1 DLPSSGYRIDRFTVQ
16 VTDPQHPICAGV
28 TDFEIDDELYFAPVL
43 SDRIHPLLSQDAAMD
58 GALFQDTFDEVS
70 NGSSTGITCADR
82 GQDGGLH
89 GGSSLMGWTT
99 TAGSSPVAT
108 LLMGDGP
115 STFANPMF
123 RLLLANALDWASSDE
138 AHEAAQ
144 ADPFPI
150 PLP

>member
-1 DLPSSGYRIDRFTVQ
+1 MS
-16 VTDPQHPICAGV
+16 
-28 TDFEIDDELYFAPVL
+28 
-43 SDRIHPLLSQDAAMD
+43 

-82 GQDGGLH
+82 GADSGIH
-89 GGSSLMGWTT
+89 GGHNLMGWTT
-99 TAGSSPVAT
+99 IAGISPVAA

-123 RLLLANALDWASSDE
+123 RTLLGNALDWASSE
-138 AHEAAQ
+138 GARNAA
-144 ADPFPI
+144 AARPFAV